1 MIESIS
7 YAILPCL
14 IAVILIY
21 ASYKKVPIYETF
33 PQGAKQGFEVAVR
46 IIPYM
51 IAMMVSVAMFRAS
64 GAMDLLGTLLKP
76 LLEAFGMPAE
86 LLPLA
91 LMRSLSGSG
100 ANGMFAELAA
110 TYGANAPI
118 TKTAAVMV
126 GSSETTFYVLSVYFG
141 AVGITRFRHALIAGI
156 VADLAGV
163 VLAILISKAMFY

>member
-1 MIESIS
+1 MIENFS

-14 IAVILIY
+14 IALILIY
-21 ASYKKVPIYETF
+21 AACKKVPVYETF

-46 IIPYM
+46 IIPYLV
-51 IAMMVSVAMFRAS
+51 AMMVAVAMFRAS
-64 GAMDLLGTLLKP
+64 GAMDLLATLLKP
-76 LLEAFGMPAE
+76 LLEWLGMPVE

-110 TYGANAPI
+110 TYGTNAPI

-141 AVGITRFRHALIAGI
+141 AVGITRFRHAVIAGI

-163 VLAILISKAMFY
+163 VLAILISRAMFY

>member
-14 IAVILIY
+14 IALILIY
-21 ASYKKVPIYETF
+21 ASYKKVPVYETF

-46 IIPYM
+46 IIPYL

-64 GAMDLLGTLLKP
+64 GAMDLLGQLLKP
-76 LLEAFGMPAE
+76 LLEWLRMPAE

-110 TYGANAPI
+110 THGANAPI

-141 AVGITRFRHALIAGI
+141 AVGITRFRHAVIAGI

>member
-14 IAVILIY
+14 IALILIY
-21 ASYKKVPIYETF
+21 ASYKKVPVYETF

-46 IIPYM
+46 IIPYL

-64 GAMDLLGTLLKP
+64 GAMDLLVQLLKP
-76 LLEAFGMPAE
+76 LLEWLGMPAE

-110 TYGANAPI
+110 THGANAPI

-141 AVGITRFRHALIAGI
+141 AVGITRFRHAVIAGF

>member
-14 IAVILIY
+14 IALILIY
-21 ASYKKVPIYETF
+21 ASYKKVPVYETF

-46 IIPYM
+46 IIPYL

-64 GAMDLLGTLLKP
+64 GAMDLLGQLLKP
-76 LLEAFGMPAE
+76 LLEWLGMPAE

-110 TYGANAPI
+110 THGANAPI

-141 AVGITRFRHALIAGI
+141 AVGITRFRHAVIAGI